1 MAEAYAENIDKDA
14 AHTQETARD
23 IQEQVKTKATEAV
36 DYITAETRKAM
47 DDPRG
52 YAADAQERVASYAR
66 QEPIKALAIAAGVA
80 FVLGAL
86 RRR

>member
-1 MAEAYAENIDKDA
+1 MVHAYAENIEKDTT
-14 AHTQETARD
+14 HTQDTARD
-23 IQEQVKTKATEAV
+23 IQEQVKTRANEAV
-36 DYITAETRKAM
+36 DYVAAEARKAM

-66 QEPIKALAIAAGVA
+66 QEPLKALAIAAGVA